1 MDHVLKI
8 RVLLAEDH
16 QTIREGLRLIINGQ
30 PDMEVVGEADDGAVA
45 VARAQELVPDIV
57 IMDVSMPNLNG
68 LQATARLKA
77 CCPEVKVLT
86 LTRHSDGG
94 YLQELLRAG
103 VSGYVL
109 KQSQSS
115 ELLAGIRAVAAG
127 GKYLDPSVA
136 GKAMREWERRPRAT
150 HEQAATLSPRE
161 EEVVRLIAWGFSNKE
176 IAGRLELSVK
186 TVETHKANAMQKLG
200 MRSRIDVVRF
210 AIIKG
215 WLSNT

>member
-1 MDHVLKI
+1 MDHVTKI

-45 VARAQELVPDIV
+45 VARAQELLPDVV

-77 CCPEVKVLT
+77 CCPQVKVLT

-115 ELLAGIRAVAAG
+115 ELLAGIRAIAAG
-127 GKYLDPSVA
+127 GKYPGSVSR
-136 GKAMREWERRPRAT
+136 REGHARVGAAARAT
-150 HEQAATLSPRE
+150 HEQSATLSPRE

-215 WLSNT
+215 WLSDT